1 MNDKEL
7 LEWYKNNSSKPAD
20 MSQQDY
26 ELNVNKALKLKQDQ
40 ALDQNL
46 ASQQAAVKQAQT
58 DAQQSASISNEKLM
72 KYLGQ
77 TQLSSGV
84 AKGQTSSDFINANNS
99 YVQNRARI
107 ANNAAAQQSE
117 LLNEYTNNKLAN
129 ETQATNNEM
138 AILDKYKQL
147 AKDEEDRTMAKEDRQ
162 REIEQW
168 NLEMEAYKQEI
179 ADKAETKNAS
189 KEDKLK
195 AEQDKDDQSWF
206 SAARE
211 RIDTIVFNNTD
222 KNGNISDSAKDLIY
236 QEVEKYKEKFNSDKY
251 YEWLLDYAKTETYP
265 TAIN

>member
-7 LEWYKNNSSKPAD
+7 LEWYKNNSTKPAD

-46 ASQQAAVKQAQT
+46 ASQQAAVSQAQT
-58 DAQQSASISNEKLM
+58 NAQQSASISNEKLM
-72 KYLGQ
+72 KYLSQ

-129 ETQATNNEM
+129 ETQATNNEI
-138 AILDKYKQL
+138 AILDKYKKLSQQ
-147 AKDEEDRTMAKEDRQ
+147 EEDRAMAKEDRQ
-162 REIEQW
+162 RDIEQW
-168 NLEMEAYKQEI
+168 NLEMEAYKQELQNLVKDREV
-179 ADKAETKNAS
+179 AAA
-189 KEDKLK
+189 DKLK
-195 AEQDKDDQSWF
+195 AEQEAQDIAWMEAANEKLNKMYMELMDDEGNL
-206 SAARE
+206 SAE
-211 RIDTIVFNNTD
+211 D
-222 KNGNISDSAKDLIY
+222 KNVMEQELVKYREKIKTDSNYERLYDL
-236 QEVEKYKEKFNSDKY
+236 YKTLVYDGE
-251 YEWLLDYAKTETYP
+251 
-265 TAIN
+265 

>member
-7 LEWYKNNSSKPAD
+7 LEWYKNNSTKPAD

-46 ASQQAAVKQAQT
+46 ASQQAAVSQAQT
-58 DAQQSASISNEKLM
+58 NAQQSASISNEKLM

-129 ETQATNNEM
+129 ETQATNNEI
-138 AILDKYKQL
+138 AILDKYKKLSQQ
-147 AKDEEDRTMAKEDRQ
+147 EEDRAMAKEDRQ

-168 NLEMEAYKQEI
+168 NLEMEAYKQELQNLVKDREV
-179 ADKAETKNAS
+179 AAA
-189 KEDKLK
+189 DKLK
-195 AEQDKDDQSWF
+195 AEQEAQDIAWMEAANEKLNKMYMELMDDEGNL
-206 SAARE
+206 SAE
-211 RIDTIVFNNTD
+211 D
-222 KNGNISDSAKDLIY
+222 KNVMEQELVKYREKIKTDSNYERLYDL
-236 QEVEKYKEKFNSDKY
+236 YKTLVYDGE
-251 YEWLLDYAKTETYP
+251 
-265 TAIN
+265 